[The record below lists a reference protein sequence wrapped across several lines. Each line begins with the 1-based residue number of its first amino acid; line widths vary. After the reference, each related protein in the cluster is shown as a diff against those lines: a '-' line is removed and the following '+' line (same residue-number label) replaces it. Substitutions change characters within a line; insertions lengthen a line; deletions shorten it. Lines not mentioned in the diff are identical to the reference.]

1 MDKSRRLYA
10 RALKIYNQGCIYKAI
25 NLCEE
30 SISLDASNVAALNL
44 KGLLYYLNGDLE
56 RAQKTWKINARVN
69 KDSVAQKYLEDSK
82 KDKVNLE
89 KYINAVNA
97 VKNLKINEA
106 LELLKMCSESDYN
119 CINVNNYK
127 ALCYIKKGEYI
138 KAQECIDKVLSV
150 DKRNSMAKKNIKML
164 AEYDFTGK
172 GYNFRKIGKTILAV
186 VIIVIFIGG
195 VSFGVKSIITRE
207 KIKASNDKKVNSVNV
222 KKTQISK
229 EKKKPSKENIEKF
242 SAGTMQEYIN
252 NKDFESMY
260 NYFEKWKD
268 KNLSGTDKELVQNA
282 AQILSGDEAVEYF
295 YNSGYS
301 LINSQDYEKAK
312 SGLYKAYQFGSNNYL
327 YPHIIYLLGLS
338 YNSTDDKA
346 SAVKYFNEYDENF
359 SNGDYEDAVLYDL
372 VIIYKDTEIAKAKMY
387 AQKLTKNYPSSIYNN
402 SIVNSVI
409 NQ

>member
-195 VSFGVKSIITRE
+195 ISFGVKSIITRE

-301 LINSQDYEKAK
+301 LINSQDYEKAR

-359 SNGDYEDAVLYDL
+359 SSGDYEDAVLYDL